1 MHPDERGLT
10 EAEVAERRARY
21 GANTLPAPPKV
32 TLVQVVLHQ
41 FLSPLIYILL
51 AAAAVALV
59 LQDFVDAGFILVVV
73 ALNAGLGAFQE
84 WRAEQSAAALQGLL
98 QVKARVRRD
107 GRERQI
113 PAEDLVPGD
122 IVLLE
127 SGNRVPADLRLLRV
141 SGLDVD
147 EAFLTGESVPIRKR
161 TDAVAADAPLGDR
174 RNHAF
179 AGATVLTGRAT
190 GVVIATGTATEVG
203 KIARSVAEESAS
215 KSPLVQRMEVFARQ
229 ISIVVVAACAGM
241 AAVALSRG
249 VAPSEVFFLAVAL
262 AVSAI
267 PEGLPVAV
275 TVALSIATNRM
286 ARRRV
291 IVRKLTAVE
300 GLGSCTMIASDK
312 TGTLTVNRQ
321 TVRSLA
327 LPGGATLHVSGEG
340 YNASGEVEH
349 RDAAAVSASERA
361 AVERLAQAV
370 VRCNEGRLE
379 PDGDAWMY
387 EGDAVDVALLA
398 LGRKLA
404 VTPEAATLGLR
415 AVGEIPFESER
426 AYAAAFHQD
435 ATGIEVSVKGA
446 MERLLSRCTHMQTVD
461 GLVPLDAAAVEAQA
475 DAMSGAGERFIA
487 VARGRLASD
496 AGAPFDD
503 GTLPPLVLLGLVGLI
518 DPPRPEA
525 RVAVAQCRAAGVS
538 VAMVTGDHPRTAFA
552 IAQDLGIADH
562 EGQVVTGT
570 MLQEAQ
576 QDQARVAAL
585 VAGGRVFARVAPLQ
599 KLHIVEAMQAAG
611 HFVAVTG
618 DGVNDAPALKRANIG
633 IAMGSG
639 SDVTKDTAA
648 LIVTDDNFASIE
660 AGVEEGRFAYGNI
673 RKVTYL
679 LISMGAAEVLL
690 FVVALLLGLPL
701 PLLAVQL
708 LWLNLVTNGIQDV
721 ALAFE
726 GGEPGAM
733 ARPPR
738 PPSEG
743 IFNFQM
749 IRQVVLSGVTMG
761 AVTAAYWYALLAMG
775 MPEASARNQLLMMFV
790 LMQNVHVFNCR
801 SEQVS
806 AFRVPLSRNWV
817 LVGGVA
823 AALSLH
829 VAATYLPF
837 TQRLLRLEPLQ
848 PVQWMYPLA
857 LAFSVLAVMELY
869 KAVKRRRELAAA

>member
-1 MHPDERGLT
+1 VQHDERGLT

-32 TLVQVVLHQ
+32 TLWEVLLHQ

-51 AAAAVALV
+51 AAAGVAVV
-59 LQDFVDAGFILVVV
+59 LRDFVDAAFILVVV
-73 ALNAGLGAFQE
+73 SLNAGLGAFQE
-84 WRAEQSAAALQGLL
+84 WRAEQSAAALQDLL
-98 QVKARVRRD
+98 QVKARVRRE

-113 PAEDLVPGD
+113 SAEELVPGD

-127 SGNRVPADLRLLRV
+127 SGNRVPADLQLLRV
-141 SGLDVD
+141 TGLDVD

-161 TDAVAADAPLGDR
+161 TDPVAADAPLGDR
-174 RNHAF
+174 KNHAF

-190 GVVIATGTATEVG
+190 GVVIATGTSTEVG
-203 KIARSVAEESAS
+203 KIARSVAEEAAS

-229 ISIVVVAACAGM
+229 ISIVVVAACLGM

-340 YNASGEVEH
+340 YNASGQLEH
-349 RDAAAVSASERA
+349 RDGAEVSVAERTGA
-361 AVERLAQAV
+361 ERIAYAV

-379 PDGDAWMY
+379 PEGDGWTH
-387 EGDAVDVALLA
+387 EGDAVDIALLA
-398 LGRKLA
+398 LGRKLD
-404 VTPEAATLGLR
+404 VTPGQAAVGLR

-426 AYAAAFHQD
+426 AYAAAFHED

-446 MERLLSRCTHMQTVD
+446 MERLLPRCTQMETAN
-461 GLVPLDAAAVEAQA
+461 GIVPLDAAAVEAQA
-475 DAMSGAGERFIA
+475 NAMSGAGERFIA
-487 VARGRLASD
+487 VARGRLA
-496 AGAPFDD
+496 AGESGRYDD
-503 GTLPPLVLLGLVGLI
+503 ESLPPLVLLGLVGLI

-552 IAQDLGIADH
+552 IARDLGIAEHD
-562 EGQVVTGT
+562 GQVVTGA
-570 MLQEAQ
+570 MLVEAE
-576 QDQARVAAL
+576 QDKARYAQL
-585 VAGGRVFARVAPLQ
+585 VSGGRVFARVAPLQ

-660 AGVEEGRFAYGNI
+660 AGVEEGRFAYDNI

-738 PPSEG
+738 APAEG
-743 IFNFQM
+743 IFNYQM

-761 AVTAAYWYALLAMG
+761 AVTAAYWAALLAMG

-801 SEQVS
+801 SEHESV
-806 AFRVPLSRNWV
+806 FRVPLSRNWV
-817 LVGGVA
+817 LVGGVL
-823 AALSLH
+823 AALGLH
-829 VAATYLPF
+829 ISATYLPF

-848 PVQWMYPLA
+848 PIQWMYPLA
-857 LAFSVLAVMELY
+857 LAFSVLVVMEGY
-869 KAVKRRRELAAA
+869 KAVKRRRELADA